1 MTIFRKNF
9 YSSAQQYDQ
18 IDIHSFDEGPLF
30 TKKLKVINSS
40 SISTKEIDAFR
51 QGVEIT
57 QEKYAFGGAG
67 AKIYAGT
74 PGHIIR
80 PNSYGVNNLDIIS
93 EKSYIEID
101 YFNPIDYLKAQE
113 PGTTLAKVITFPII
127 TDDCNQQENYIL
139 NGIIEPLTIRP
150 VISFFS
156 IEFPFES
163 HAMRASFMGGNS
175 DPRFF
180 SGEQVLTVDYLDFTN
195 ENYYLDAF
203 GNTSG
208 EGGMPIQTI
217 GYVSERYNHI
227 SPFDDNKIYLR
238 TFGIT
243 VETHGEDMV
252 KVFEIMT
259 GSTGNYVPPNKKSST
274 SGFVY
279 DNIGSIGTDSIAFGG
294 LTY

>member
-1 MTIFRKNF
+1 
-9 YSSAQQYDQ
+9 
-18 IDIHSFDEGPLF
+18 
-30 TKKLKVINSS
+30 
-40 SISTKEIDAFR
+40 
-51 QGVEIT
+51 
-57 QEKYAFGGAG
+57 
-67 AKIYAGT
+67 
-74 PGHIIR
+74 
-80 PNSYGVNNLDIIS
+80 
-93 EKSYIEID
+93 
-101 YFNPIDYLKAQE
+101 
-113 PGTTLAKVITFPII
+113 
-127 TDDCNQQENYIL
+127 
-139 NGIIEPLTIRP
+139 
-150 VISFFS
+150 
-156 IEFPFES
+156 
-163 HAMRASFMGGNS
+163 MGGNS

-180 SGEQVLTVDYLDFTN
+180 SSEQVLTVDYPDFTN

-203 GNTSG
+203 GTTSG